1 MFGLLA
7 LVATLSLTQAD
18 NGKAFTV
25 PPQTAVTVTLA
36 SNASTG
42 YRWQLKAVDKSV
54 LRLVSHRYIQPKKSL
69 PGAPGKERWR
79 FVTVGAG
86 SIQLGL
92 SYVRSWEKKKPA
104 ARRFG
109 VTIRVR

>member
-1 MFGLLA
+1 MVALLA

-18 NGKAFTV
+18 NGKSFTL
-25 PPQTAVTVTLA
+25 PPKTAIVLTLP

-54 LRLVSHRYIQPKKSL
+54 LRLVSHRYLQPKKTL

-86 SIQLGL
+86 RVQLRL
-92 SYVRSWEKKKPA
+92 SYVRSWEKNKP

-109 VTIRVR
+109 VTIHVS